1 MNAPMGDYM
10 EVAIPSQVVGG
21 QFTIFLPVDA
31 VVTLSTPSG
40 QQKGSFGNAPP
51 SKPFPLPYH
60 DNFDR

>member
-1 MNAPMGDYM
+1 MNVPMGDYM

-31 VVTLSTPSG
+31 VVTLSTLSG
-40 QQKGSFGNAPP
+40 QQKGSFGNVPP

-60 DNFDR
+60 DNFDC